1 MPQINLL
8 PWREELRQRRQKSFI
23 QQTLLIGLV
32 TLLVLVAAGQLID
45 ATIDAQKQRNELIQA
60 QINSVNIEIQ
70 EVRALRKKRD
80 QLLNWIE
87 IVQGLQQNRND
98 IIHTLNSI
106 AHATSDQL
114 YLTRLKQDGST
125 LTIEGEAD
133 GNRQISHLMRKL
145 AQAKTLENPTL
156 TDVSAST
163 KNAGFNHFTLKV
175 EQHIPARLTQQEAK

>member
-32 TLLVLVAAGQLID
+32 TLLVLAAAGQLID
-45 ATIDAQKQRNELIQA
+45 VTIDAQKQRNNLIQA
-60 QINSVNIEIQ
+60 EINSVNIEIQ

-114 YLTRLKQDGST
+114 YLTLLKQDSST
-125 LTIEGEAD
+125 LTLEGEAN
-133 GNRQISHLMRKL
+133 GNRQISYLMRNL

-163 KNAGFNHFTLKV
+163 KNPGFNHFTLKI
-175 EQHIPARLTQQEAK
+175 EQRIATRLTTQEAK